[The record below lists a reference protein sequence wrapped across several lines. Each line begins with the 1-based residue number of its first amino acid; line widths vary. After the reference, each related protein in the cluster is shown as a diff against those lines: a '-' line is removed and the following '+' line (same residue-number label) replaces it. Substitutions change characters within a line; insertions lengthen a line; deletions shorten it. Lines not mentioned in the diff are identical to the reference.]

1 MLKDVMKKRLV
12 FLFVLAML
20 ALCHPAFA
28 VVSST
33 ANRQTTFN
41 NVTDYLATAG
51 KSEQDK
57 KEIVEERRDSR
68 REARL
73 KSAARQKN
81 VQTRKKMKAQ
91 EELIMRKVRAQ
102 NN

>member
-1 MLKDVMKKRLV
+1 MLKDAMKKGVV

-20 ALCHPAFA
+20 ALCQPAFA

-41 NVTDYLATAG
+41 NVTDYLATLG
-51 KSEQDK
+51 KSEQDA
-57 KEIVEERRDSR
+57 KEIVKERRDIR

-73 KSAARQKN
+73 KSAALLKKA
-81 VQTRKKMKAQ
+81 QTRKKMKAQ
-91 EELIMRKVRAQ
+91 EELIMRKYRAQ
-102 NN
+102 ND